1 MEALVHNL
9 RRASF
14 TVHARFRMALAHRG
28 LSMGQ
33 FLVLRSLVSEGR
45 GTPRDLAK
53 SLGVTTGNITGLV
66 DKLEAEALI
75 VRDRSRSDR
84 RVVHLKATKK
94 GQSLMG
100 ELQQAVVAQTA
111 KAFES
116 WSEGDLRRLNL
127 LLRRVI
133 EDGTCNC

>member
-14 TVHARFRMALAHRG
+14 TVHARFRIALTHRG

-33 FLVLRSLVSEGR
+33 FVVLRSLVTDGR
-45 GTPRDLAK
+45 STPRDLSR

-66 DKLEAEALI
+66 DKLEAEGLI
-75 VRDRSRSDR
+75 RRDRSQTDR
-84 RVVHLKATKK
+84 RVVHLRATQK
-94 GQSLMG
+94 GRNLMG
-100 ELQQAVVAQTA
+100 ELRQAVISQTA
-111 KAFES
+111 EAFET
-116 WSEGDLRRLNL
+116 WSGRDLQRLNL

-133 EDGTCNC
+133 EEGTCDC